1 MHSSPVQM
9 GFVMEA
15 YVLYHM
21 ARRCNSIDSVQRSIT
36 GEADGIHEAD
46 PRIRNTATTGQH
58 SELR

>member
-46 PRIRNTATTGQH
+46 PSDKKHRHHSTT
-58 SELR
+58 L